1 MNDKGLN
8 LGKIKDIT
16 IDKMGDFSVKRDK
29 KESNDDKKI
38 KSSIDFFEKC
48 GILSAMQ
55 KVSQP

>member
-1 MNDKGLN
+1 
-8 LGKIKDIT
+8 
-16 IDKMGDFSVKRDK
+16 MGDFSVKRDKKESNDDKKESNDDK